1 MGIWCGIPPNYPMM
15 VTGIVNV
22 YIGIE
27 IDDPIAGLTDAQR
40 KLAGDYCKKHNLGTP
55 ELIEHE
61 LCD

>member
-1 MGIWCGIPPNYPMM
+1 MM